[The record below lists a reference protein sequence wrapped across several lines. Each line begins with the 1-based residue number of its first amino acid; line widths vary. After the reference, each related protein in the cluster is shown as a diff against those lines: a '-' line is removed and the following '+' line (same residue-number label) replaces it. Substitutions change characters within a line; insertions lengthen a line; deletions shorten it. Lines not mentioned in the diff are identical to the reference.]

1 MKLPQLALAELRRL
15 TATPMSRLALL
26 ALAIVPLLYG
36 GIYLWANQDPYSN
49 LDQVPAALVVEDT
62 GHGSGDDRQNVGQ
75 DVAENVIEDGS
86 FDWHLVNAEEAA
98 AGVDNGDYDFSL
110 TLPRTFT
117 EDLLSASTDNP
128 HPATIELTT
137 NDANSYLA
145 STIGEQA
152 VNRIQAQ
159 VREQV
164 GEGAAVR
171 LLTSVQQIRDG
182 MVEAADGAQQL
193 TDGLS
198 TAESGAADL
207 ADGTAQLADGAAE
220 LRDGA
225 ATLTDGAQQV
235 ADGNARIAAAGTE
248 VASVTGDLANSVDGT
263 RADIVQRLEASGLT
277 DAQIAEVMQPLDA
290 LGQDIRDGNGRVQ
303 EVNGQLQQLAGGA
316 QQVADGA
323 AQLRDGAGQ
332 LTTGAEEA
340 TDGADTLHSGI
351 ADLHTG
357 AAQLQ
362 NGLDDGVARIPSA
375 TDEQIRDQAATMSA
389 PVETNAESV
398 TSAGTYGA
406 GLAPFFVALA
416 AWIGIYALMLIIKP
430 FSKRAIT
437 ALRSPLRVGAAAW
450 LTPAFFG
457 VLQMIALFGVIAVWL
472 GFNIELPLPTLGLMV
487 LSSMTFAAII
497 VALNV
502 WLGSVGQFLGLVMM
516 VVQLVVAGGT
526 FPWQTLPAPLAALH
540 HVMPMSYTVDGLRQV
555 MYGGSME
562 AAQTD
567 ALVLLAFLAAAF
579 ALIVTGTARMMH
591 HRTMRDLQPSLIG

>member
-1 MKLPQLALAELRRL
+1 
-15 TATPMSRLALL
+15 
-26 ALAIVPLLYG
+26 
-36 GIYLWANQDPYSN
+36 
-49 LDQVPAALVVEDT
+49 
-62 GHGSGDDRQNVGQ
+62 
-75 DVAENVIEDGS
+75 
-86 FDWHLVNAEEAA
+86 
-98 AGVDNGDYDFSL
+98 
-110 TLPRTFT
+110 
-117 EDLLSASTDNP
+117 
-128 HPATIELTT
+128 
-137 NDANSYLA
+137 
-145 STIGEQA
+145 
-152 VNRIQAQ
+152 
-159 VREQV
+159 REQV

-362 NGLDDGVARIPSA
+362 NGLDDGVARIPAAS
-375 TDEQIRDQAATMSA
+375 DEQIREQAGTISA
-389 PVETNAESV
+389 PVQTDTESV
-398 TSAGTYGA
+398 TTAGTYGA

-450 LTPAFFG
+450 ITPSFFG
-457 VLQMIALFGVIAVWL
+457 VLQMTALFGVIAVWL
-472 GFNIELPLPTLGLMV
+472 GFNIEMPGATLGLMM
-487 LSSMTFAAII
+487 LSSVTFAAII

-502 WLGSVGQFLGLVMM
+502 WLGSVGQFLGLVLM
-516 VVQLVVAGGT
+516 VLQLVVAGGT
-526 FPWQTLPAPLAALH
+526 FPWQTLPGPLAALH
-540 HVMPMSYTVDGLRQV
+540 HLVPMSYTVDGLRQV
-555 MYGGSME
+555 MYGGNMA

-567 ALVLLAFLAAAF
+567 ALVLLGFLVAAF
-579 ALIVTGTARMMH
+579 ALIVAGSARMMH

>member
-110 TLPRTFT
+110 TLPKTFT
-117 EDLLSASTDNP
+117 EDLLSASGDNP
-128 HPATIELTT
+128 RAATIVLTT

-145 STIGEQA
+145 STIGGQA

-164 GEGAAVR
+164 GEEAAVR
-171 LLTSVQQIRDG
+171 MLTSIQQIREG

>member
-110 TLPRTFT
+110 TLPKTFT
-117 EDLLSASTDNP
+117 EDLLSASGDNP
-128 HPATIELTT
+128 RAATIVLTT

-145 STIGEQA
+145 STIGGQA

-164 GEGAAVR
+164 GEEAAVR
-171 LLTSVQQIRDG
+171 MLTSIQQIREG

-362 NGLDDGVARIPSA
+362 NGLDDGVARIP
-375 TDEQIRDQAATMSA
+375 
-389 PVETNAESV
+389 VC
-398 TSAGTYGA
+398 
-406 GLAPFFVALA
+406 
-416 AWIGIYALMLIIKP
+416 
-430 FSKRAIT
+430 
-437 ALRSPLRVGAAAW
+437 
-450 LTPAFFG
+450 
-457 VLQMIALFGVIAVWL
+457 
-472 GFNIELPLPTLGLMV
+472 
-487 LSSMTFAAII
+487 
-497 VALNV
+497 
-502 WLGSVGQFLGLVMM
+502 
-516 VVQLVVAGGT
+516 
-526 FPWQTLPAPLAALH
+526 H
-540 HVMPMSYTVDGLRQV
+540 
-555 MYGGSME
+555 
-562 AAQTD
+562 
-567 ALVLLAFLAAAF
+567 
-579 ALIVTGTARMMH
+579 
-591 HRTMRDLQPSLIG
+591 